1 VATSS
6 VAAQDRTGLAA
17 RVPLVG
23 VDAWIRAVACTAPL
37 AAATA
42 LAFRSGGY
50 FITDWGLA
58 SMALLCL
65 LAAVAIAVRDGWAG
79 WAGLT
84 ALGAWAG
91 LGAWQG
97 LSALWN
103 DEPAAATRTMNLTLL
118 YAAALGLA
126 IVGVQRTSWLR
137 RITDGA
143 LLMAAVVGAYAL
155 GTRLLPD
162 VISGDSVSR
171 LSEPIGYWNG
181 LGALL
186 AFGLVLALGAA
197 GHPERRLVSRALAG
211 ALVPLFALGLLL
223 TISRGAVL
231 VAALGLAL
239 VLGFC
244 PGRLET
250 LAATILT
257 LGASAPLLAYVAGRD
272 DLSATGGALPPH
284 VGSGHRV
291 ALMLVLTMLVAGALA
306 LVPVLITRRLPSRLR
321 TMVGIGAAIV
331 LLAAALGASALRP
344 PSGGPID
351 WADRQWTA
359 FKSFDTGARSGGSIA
374 DALAVAAGSGRWQN
388 WGVAKDE
395 FTSSPLVGTG
405 AGDYSFQWN
414 QHRPIDLFVTNA
426 HSLPLEV
433 MGESGLIGLVLLL
446 VPGGLAVGLTV
457 WARRG
462 LAAAGVARDLPLA
475 LAGGAVVGL
484 HALGDWDWQLPA
496 VTLPAVV
503 LVGAALK
510 TAALVRSPTP
520 RPATIAPWCVAAACL
535 AAALFVIGPTA
546 GAGRINDG
554 KRLAAAGNSA
564 AALQAAREARD
575 LDPQSAD
582 AARLE
587 AQVLGDLGR
596 GPQSDRAFAAALAR
610 SPHDWTIL
618 ADWAASLVQR
628 GEPAAAR
635 PLLARARELNP
646 REIRVR
652 YLQQAAGA

>member
-1 VATSS
+1 M
-6 VAAQDRTGLAA
+6 
-17 RVPLVG
+17 PLVG
-23 VDAWIRAVACTAPL
+23 IDAWIRALACTAPL

-103 DEPAAATRTMNLTLL
+103 DEPAAATRTMDLTLL

-211 ALVPLFALGLLL
+211 ALVPLFALGLVL
-223 TISRGAVL
+223 TLSRGAVL
-231 VAALGLAL
+231 VAAIGIAL

-250 LAATILT
+250 LAVTILT

-272 DLSATGGALPPH
+272 DLSATWGTLPPH
-284 VGSGHRV
+284 VASGHRV
-291 ALMLVLTMLVAGALA
+291 ALMLLLTMLLAGALSLA
-306 LVPVLITRRLPSRLR
+306 PVLITRRLPPRLR
-321 TMVGIGAAIV
+321 TAVGIGAV
-331 LLAAALGASALRP
+331 LVVILAALGVSALHP

-359 FKSFDTGARSGGSIA
+359 FKSFDAAARSNGTIA
-374 DALAVAAGSGRWQN
+374 DQLSVAAGSGRWQM
-388 WGVAKDE
+388 WSVAKHE
-395 FTSSPLVGTG
+395 VARNPLIGTG
-405 AGDYSFQWN
+405 AGDYRFWWRED
-414 QHRPIDLFVTNA
+414 RPIDLEAQNA

-433 MGESGLIGLVLLL
+433 LAESGIVGLLLLL
-446 VPGGLAVGLTV
+446 VPIGVAIAVAV
-457 WARRG
+457 RARSVARE
-462 LAAAGVARDLPLA
+462 ARVARDLPLA
-475 LAGGAVVGL
+475 LAAVAVVIL
-484 HALGDWDWQLPA
+484 HSFGDWDWQLTA
-496 VTLPAVV
+496 VTLPGVA
-503 LVGAALK
+503 LLGAAIK
-510 TAALVRSPTP
+510 TAVLARDPTP
-520 RPATIAPWCVAAACL
+520 RAARVAPWLVAGASV
-535 AAALFVIGPTA
+535 AALFMVVGPTA
-546 GAGRINDG
+546 SATKANEAR
-554 KRLAAAGNSA
+554 RLAAADRLP
-564 AALQAAREARD
+564 AALSAAREARD
-575 LDPQSAD
+575 LDPQDPSA
-582 AARLE
+582 AQLE
-587 AQVLGDLGR
+587 AQILDDMGR
-596 GPQSDRAFAAALAR
+596 ARDADIAFAEALVR
-610 SPHDWTIL
+610 SPSDWSIN
-618 ADWAASLVQR
+618 ADWAASLIRR
-628 GEPAAAR
+628 GDEAAAR
-635 PLLARARELNP
+635 LLIARAKRLAPGEV
-646 REIRVR
+646 RVT
-652 YLQQAAGA
+652 YLEDALRS